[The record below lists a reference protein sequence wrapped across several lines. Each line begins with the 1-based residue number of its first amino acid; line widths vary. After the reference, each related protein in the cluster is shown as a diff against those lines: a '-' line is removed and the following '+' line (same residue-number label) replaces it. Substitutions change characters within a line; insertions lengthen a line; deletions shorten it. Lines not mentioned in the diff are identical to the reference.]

1 MSSSGSCEEFMA
13 GECNKSGQSKAM
25 RREGRRGR
33 TELGQVEGRGRLF
46 THYQEK
52 CKSAKSDLRLRSE
65 IKHLPSEPLALTNL
79 NGFDVLNIPFKCE
92 TFFSLLG

>member
-13 GECNKSGQSKAM
+13 VECYKSGISEAM
-25 RREGRRGR
+25 R
-33 TELGQVEGRGRLF
+33 QEGRGRLF

-52 CKSAKSDLRLRSE
+52 CKSAKSDLRIRSE

-92 TFFSLLG
+92 DIFFSY